1 MDANASHWNS
11 SESRSAD
18 AVVRAV
24 DDGAFVGLTPK
35 PPRPL
40 LGFDLLFPMFFEEA
54 CDAVVD
60 DDDDDDGGED
70 VLVRRGSRVLETA
83 KAATSSRLP
92 MDASSSSCER
102 RRNHNMFVC
111 FVQFADRGV
120 QSEEYYGRGRRRA
133 CSGGDRLQ
141 RRRRSVNND
150 GG

>member
-1 MDANASHWNS
+1 MDANASHWTS

-35 PPRPL
+35 PPPPL
-40 LGFDLLFPMFFEEA
+40 LGFDLLFLFEEA

-111 FVQFADRGV
+111 FVQCADRGV
-120 QSEEYYGRGRRRA
+120 QSEEYCGRGRRRA
-133 CSGGDRLQ
+133 
-141 RRRRSVNND
+141 
-150 GG
+150 